1 MNLKKSVYTSLIAV
15 SILWTYSATG
25 ADISADN
32 TNANVTTEVSP
43 FDTKVEASDIEPAIS
58 KDLKVLGKDT
68 VQGVKDLGADVSD
81 GAKEAGESIKK
92 DASKFADGVTDNV
105 LDAKDAVVDAFKVKD
120 KTETT
125 KVETK
130 LPDLE
135 NIELPTLKTNSLDTK
150 TVKVEVSSQRIP
162 AGTVIPVKLE
172 SPVSTVYADIGDQ
185 FTATLPADVLVGDK
199 ILLPAGS
206 VIRGTIGKLKKAN
219 LCRKEAKIMLMF
231 DHIVTPAGK
240 QLPIYAYMAGYS
252 NVDYEGYITGGTSY
266 AKEFKKDA
274 SKGKDIVVNST
285 TYGVD
290 KGLEYWGGVPVVL
303 TAPVCAIGGA
313 IGGGGYIVGKSI
325 YNIFVRGGEVNL
337 DKGTIINITLAKP
350 LDVPVN

>member
-1 MNLKKSVYTSLIAV
+1 MKLKKTVYTLLIAS
-15 SILWTYSATG
+15 SIFLAYNAVAADSA
-25 ADISADN
+25 
-32 TNANVTTEVSP
+32 TEVSP
-43 FDTKVEASDIEPAIS
+43 FDSKVEANDIEPAVI
-58 KDLKVLGKDT
+58 KDLKVLGKDSKE
-68 VQGVKDLGADVSD
+68 GLKNFGSDVSE
-81 GAKEAGESIKK
+81 GAKEAGNSIKT
-92 DASKFADGVTDNV
+92 DVSNFADGVIDST
-105 LDAKDAVVDAFKVKD
+105 LDAKDAVVDALKLKD
-120 KTETT
+120 KT
-125 KVETK
+125 ETK

-135 NIELPTLKTNSLDTK
+135 NIQLPELKSNSLDTK

-172 SPVSTVYADIGDQ
+172 SAISTSYADTGDQ
-185 FTATLPADVLVGDK
+185 FTAILPADVLVGDK

-206 VIRGTIGKLKKAN
+206 VIRGTVGKMKKAN
-219 LCRKEAKIMLMF
+219 FCRKEAKIMLIF

-240 QLPIYAYMAGYS
+240 QLPVYAYMTGYS

-274 SKGKDIVVNST
+274 SKGKDIVVNAT

-313 IGGGGYIVGKSI
+313 LGGGGYIVGKSI
-325 YNIFVRGGEVNL
+325 YNVFVRGGEVNL
-337 DKGTIINITLAKP
+337 NKGTIINITLSKP

>member
-1 MNLKKSVYTSLIAV
+1 MNLKKSAYTLLIAS
-15 SILWTYSATG
+15 SIFLAYSAIG
-25 ADISADN
+25 ADIN
-32 TNANVTTEVSP
+32 TETAGDAKTEVSP
-43 FDTKVEASDIEPAIS
+43 FNDKVEASDIEPAII

-68 VQGVKDLGADVSD
+68 VQGVKDLGTDVSD
-81 GAKEAGESIKK
+81 GAKEAGSSIKK
-92 DASKFADGVTDNV
+92 DVGNFADGVTDNV
-105 LDAKDAVVDAFKVKD
+105 LDAKDAVVDALKVKE
-120 KTETT
+120 KTEVKT
-125 KVETK
+125 ETK
-130 LPDLE
+130 LPNLE
-135 NIELPTLKTNSLDTK
+135 NIELPTLKTNSMDAK
-150 TVKVEVSSQRIP
+150 TVKVEVSAQRIP

-172 SPVSTVYADIGDQ
+172 SPISTTYADIGDQ

-206 VIRGTIGKLKKAN
+206 VIRGTIGKIKKAN
-219 LCRKEAKIMLMF
+219 FCRKEAKIMLMF

-240 QLPIYAYMAGYS
+240 QLPIYAYMSGYS
-252 NVDYEGYITGGTSY
+252 NVNYEGYIVGGTSY

-290 KGLEYWGGVPVVL
+290 KGLEFWGGVPVVL

-337 DKGTIINITLAKP
+337 DKGTIMNITLAKP

>member
-1 MNLKKSVYTSLIAV
+1 MKIKKLAYTLLIAS
-15 SILWTYSATG
+15 SILLTYNAIA
-25 ADISADN
+25 ADSS
-32 TNANVTTEVSP
+32 TEVSP
-43 FDTKVEASDIEPAIS
+43 FENKVEATDIEPAVI

-68 VQGVKDLGADVSD
+68 KEGLKSFGSTVSEGAKDAGNAIKEDVSGFADEVKDST
-81 GAKEAGESIKK
+81 I
-92 DASKFADGVTDNV
+92 
-105 LDAKDAVVDAFKVKD
+105 DAKDAVVDAFKVKD
-120 KTETT
+120 KTEN
-125 KVETK
+125 K

-135 NIELPTLKTNSLDTK
+135 NIQLPELKSNSFDTK

-172 SPVSTVYADIGDQ
+172 SAISTSFADTGDQ
-185 FTATLPADVLVGDK
+185 FTAILPADVLVGDK

-206 VIRGTIGKLKKAN
+206 VIRGTVGKMKKAN
-219 LCRKEAKIMLMF
+219 FCRKEAKIMLIF

-240 QLPIYAYMAGYS
+240 QLPVYAYMAGYS

-274 SKGKDIVVNST
+274 SKGKDIVVNAT

-325 YNIFVRGGEVNL
+325 YNVFVRGGEVNL
-337 DKGTIINITLAKP
+337 NKGTIINITLSKP